1 MEFVTTSPLDQSF
14 NSLPQSSDFSLPF
27 DRTQPRT
34 APRSVKSAP
43 PGDSDFSHGRRRSAC
58 FRDDKSAMPRV
69 TDAELSNEAGH
80 YSTTSWCRR
89 KILTSPLLKAVFR
102 WHDFLSR
109 FCRFRGTTPIARQ
122 ESKWMGVGPTSRPS
136 SMFSNSESTHTQ
148 SLHTIEYQAASGRL
162 TATRCAD
169 GALIESVRK
178 ILTELLSQ
186 SDTSK
191 SKRVFVCFLDFTLAC
206 GAWVL
211 LLSSFC
217 PTCLADACAACR
229 RWDLHVEGLC
239 VLSVTNVHASTHTS
253 HKLVHNRHMLAA
265 MSRPF
270 PTFPA

>member
-80 YSTTSWCRR
+80 SSTTSWCRW

-109 FCRFRGTTPIARQ
+109 FCRFRGTSPIACQ

-136 SMFSNSESTHTQ
+136 SMFSNSESTHT
-148 SLHTIEYQAASGRL
+148 HTIAAHYRVPGGKREIDSN
-162 TATRCAD
+162 
-169 GALIESVRK
+169 SVRGWRIDRERAK
-178 ILTELLSQ
+178 NSYRASKPIRYLKKQKSFRLFSRFYLSVWSLGFALVFLLPYMSCRCLCGV
-186 SDTSK
+186 S
-191 SKRVFVCFLDFTLAC
+191 TL
-206 GAWVL
+206 G
-211 LLSSFC
+211 
-217 PTCLADACAACR
+217 PPCR
-229 RWDLHVEGLC
+229 RSSCAFRHQRPRFNSHV
-239 VLSVTNVHASTHTS
+239 A
-253 HKLVHNRHMLAA
+253 
-265 MSRPF
+265 
-270 PTFPA
+270 